1 MWNKQLPQVLSLL
14 AVFPFGFYKFNPKE
28 GRSSRRGGTN
38 CGISASGACS
48 RGRSRG
54 GSGAWDP
61 APSYLGVHDPVPP
74 SPTSISAV
82 LQLVNLS
89 TLDMPQHP
97 YHPSSTDYHHPAP
110 YGSRSCDSGDLRKVT
125 QKSIISIS
133 ENYLPCVPSSTPEAL
148 TTARYHTPEAQEAI
162 ARAQGNS
169 SDRGHGG
176 SKVQIHNHR
185 QLR

>member
-162 ARAQGNS
+162 VRAQGNS

-176 SKVQIHNHR
+176 SEVQIHNHR

>member
-1 MWNKQLPQVLSLL
+1 M
-14 AVFPFGFYKFNPKE
+14 FPFGFYKFNPKE
-28 GRSSRRGGTN
+28 SRSSRRGGTN
-38 CGISASGACS
+38 CGIPASGACS

-89 TLDMPQHP
+89 TLDMPQNP
-97 YHPSSTDYHHPAP
+97 YHPSSADYHHPAS
-110 YGSRSCDSGDLRKVT
+110 YGSRSCDSGDLREAT
-125 QKSIISIS
+125 QKSITSIS
-133 ENYLPCVPSSTPEAL
+133 ENYPPCISSSTPEAL

>member
-38 CGISASGACS
+38 CGIPASGACS

-110 YGSRSCDSGDLRKVT
+110 YGSRSCDSGDLREVT
-125 QKSIISIS
+125 QKSITSIS

>member
-14 AVFPFGFYKFNPKE
+14 AVFPFGFYKFDPKE

-89 TLDMPQHP
+89 TLDMPQNP
-97 YHPSSTDYHHPAP
+97 YHPSSADYHHPAS
-110 YGSRSCDSGDLRKVT
+110 YGSRSCDSGDLREAT
-125 QKSIISIS
+125 QKSITSIS
-133 ENYLPCVPSSTPEAL
+133 ENYPPCISSSTPEAL

-162 ARAQGNS
+162 VRAQGNS

-176 SKVQIHNHR
+176 SEVQIHNHR

>member
-1 MWNKQLPQVLSLL
+1 M
-14 AVFPFGFYKFNPKE
+14 FPFGFYKFNPKE
-28 GRSSRRGGTN
+28 SRSSRRGGTN
-38 CGISASGACS
+38 CGIPASGACS

-89 TLDMPQHP
+89 TLDMPQNP
-97 YHPSSTDYHHPAP
+97 YHPSSADYHHPAS
-110 YGSRSCDSGDLRKVT
+110 YGSRSCDSGDLREAT
-125 QKSIISIS
+125 QKSITSIS
-133 ENYLPCVPSSTPEAL
+133 ENYPPCISSSTPEAL

-176 SKVQIHNHR
+176 SEVQIHNHR

>member
-1 MWNKQLPQVLSLL
+1 M
-14 AVFPFGFYKFNPKE
+14 FPFGFYKFNPKE

-38 CGISASGACS
+38 CGIPASGACS

-74 SPTSISAV
+74 PPTSISAV

-110 YGSRSCDSGDLRKVT
+110 YGSRSCDSGDLREVT
-125 QKSIISIS
+125 QKSITSIS

-162 ARAQGNS
+162 VRAQGNS

-176 SKVQIHNHR
+176 SEVQIHNHR